1 MKLPLNR
8 IRALQEE
15 LENHPLLN
23 NNIIKDLNGIHIFM
37 ENHVFAVWDFM
48 SLIKSLQH
56 YVCPSTTC
64 WYPTKGIRSGTAR
77 LINQIVLA
85 EETDIDLEGH
95 GTISHHDL
103 YCQAMLE
110 LGADANLIEEWV
122 ELIEAGG
129 FHHAIENGVVP
140 APASEF
146 MQKTFGF
153 IETAEPHIIA
163 AAFCFGREDVIPR
176 MFTRLATQLD
186 LTRQDCPKFFYY
198 LDRHIELDGDEHGP
212 AAVAMVEDLCGNDP
226 VHIHEAE
233 QAAIE
238 ALRARIK
245 LWDDVQAIIEKEAHL
260 YKHG

>member
-1 MKLPLNR
+1 MKLPLGR
-8 IRALQEE
+8 IKALQKE
-15 LENHPLLN
+15 LEEHPLLN

-64 WYPTKGIRSGTAR
+64 WVPTRGIRSGTAR

-85 EETDIDLEGH
+85 EETDQDLDGN

-122 ELIEAGG
+122 EVVEAGG
-129 FHHAIENGVVP
+129 FHHAIENCVVP
-140 APASEF
+140 APAAEF
-146 MQKTFGF
+146 MKKTFGF

-163 AAFCFGREDVIPR
+163 AAFCFGREDIIPR
-176 MFTRLATQLD
+176 MFTRLSSQLD

-212 AAVAMVEDLCGNDP
+212 AAVAMVEDLCEHDP

-233 QAAIE
+233 QAAIS

-245 LWDDVQAIIEKEAHL
+245 LWDDVQAIIEKDAHL